1 MTALLTSTQGTL
13 NMLGLAKRCG
23 ARMLLASSSAVY
35 GDPLPSVVVSGS
47 GPVSSALPS
56 AAAGGGRSAGL
67 VGKGKSSTSGGRIK
81 RSSNSRTTNSGTTTS
96 SSSSSGSSGGGGR
109 QLLTRGSSSSSS
121 TGSPGSSSNLVAY
134 KVVTVDES
142 SSSWLRSS
150 SSASSS
156 SAATP
161 TSELAAFAEGKR
173 IPSMYHSHAFFIRL
187 LLTLTLHH
195 LHLWYIALI
204 IIDDTGKRAA
214 ETLVYA
220 YAIHHRQQ
228 QHQGQGV
235 DVGAVD
241 VRVARIFDTYG
252 PRMPLP
258 SPLPHQLVLSRPPS
272 ASTPSSL
279 SSSMLMG
286 QFIAQALQGRDITV
300 TATPSTISP
309 SSTAAGTGG
318 VKPRP
323 RYNSRTLAIPLR

>member
-1 MTALLTSTQGTL
+1 MTALLTSTQGAL

-35 GDPLPSVVVSGS
+35 GDPLPSVALPGLGS

-56 AAAGGGRSAGL
+56 AVAGGVRSAGL
-67 VGKGKSSTSGGRIK
+67 VGKGKSSASGGRNK

-96 SSSSSGSSGGGGR
+96 SSSSSSSGSVDGGR

-134 KVVTVDES
+134 EVVTVDES

-173 IPSMYHSHAFFIRL
+173 LPSVYHSHSLFMPL

-195 LHLWYIALI
+195 LPLWST
-204 IIDDTGKRAA
+204 DDT
-214 ETLVYA
+214 L
-220 YAIHHRQQ
+220 H
-228 QHQGQGV
+228 
-235 DVGAVD
+235 
-241 VRVARIFDTYG
+241 
-252 PRMPLP
+252 
-258 SPLPHQLVLSRPPS
+258 
-272 ASTPSSL
+272 
-279 SSSMLMG
+279 
-286 QFIAQALQGRDITV
+286 
-300 TATPSTISP
+300 
-309 SSTAAGTGG
+309 
-318 VKPRP
+318 
-323 RYNSRTLAIPLR
+323 